1 MTIGMSRRLLGSA
14 PVRIIAGFL
23 LAALVLAAA
32 GWFVT
37 GPLLAYPASFDS
49 SIRGAMSQ
57 MQSPMWTSLF
67 LAVTKLGSTLY
78 LTIFGC
84 AAGLVFLVLRWF
96 RPLLIFILAAAG
108 QAALHHGF
116 KWFFARPRPSALIAY
131 PAAESF
137 SFPSGHAL
145 SSFCIYGTIAW
156 IVSARLENP
165 ALKAVVWIV
174 SGVLIFL
181 IGMSRVYIGIHHA
194 SDVAAGFLAA
204 AIWTTAVIYADERPL

>member
-1 MTIGMSRRLLGSA
+1 MKVRLLGST
-14 PVRIIAGFL
+14 PFRIAAGFL
-23 LAALVLAAA
+23 LAALVLVAA

-37 GPLLAYPASFDS
+37 GPLRAYPASFDS
-49 SIRGAMSQ
+49 AIRGAMRQ

-78 LTIFGC
+78 LTIVGC

-96 RPLLIFILAAAG
+96 RPVVLLIVAAAG

-116 KWFFARPRPSALIAY
+116 KWLFARPRPSALITY

-145 SSFCIYGTIAW
+145 SALCIYGMIAW
-156 IVSARLENP
+156 IATTRFENP
-165 ALKAVVWIV
+165 AVKAIIWIATV
-174 SGVLIFL
+174 VLIFL

-194 SDVAAGFLAA
+194 SDVIAGFLAA
-204 AIWTTAVIYADERPL
+204 AIWTTAVISVDERKL